1 MVKAITFITVIKIKI
16 IIASILIKTIMITGS
31 IYQQICVNSQD
42 ARVRRLVNAA
52 PDLVS
57 RKEQRERN
65 LAPARPSLPQP
76 TDKASPRT
84 PSPGSPFNEPRGRVS
99 RKRSG
104 RLHTICQYKLLPS
117 MRGMRHR
124 VNKPIEGVRNGA
136 IGEIWKYPWRDRS
149 PMCRATH

>member
-84 PSPGSPFNEPRGRVS
+84 PSPGSPFNEPRGRVA

-104 RLHTICQYKLLPS
+104 RFTHDLPIQTA
-117 MRGMRHR
+117 
-124 VNKPIEGVRNGA
+124 PEYERNA
-136 IGEIWKYPWRDRS
+136 APR
-149 PMCRATH
+149 